1 MLSMASTIPNQFLG
15 DNFSLNKMIPMSV
28 DAITTP
34 TLFTVKIPEL
44 SNKSL
49 RSAFT
54 KKYIEK

>member
-1 MLSMASTIPNQFLG
+1 MASTIPNQFLG